1 MFLKLLAIPVSV
13 FLTLALLVLASPD
26 LAKAQDRPQ
35 RSTPTPE
42 TTQRSTPTPEATQRS
57 TPTPEATR
65 SEQSEP
71 TRQASRS
78 QGSTPTP
85 ISIFLEEK
93 ITVGNNSAKSG
104 ESVRQNVIVRHTV
117 DIKTSAQSDSS
128 DFSDCL
134 PQSGGRSSFGSIGLL
149 TAPLALYIWRRM
161 RKI

>member
-1 MFLKLLAIPVSV
+1 MGIALTMSQSSQGGRPRAIPISV
-13 FLTLALLVLASPD
+13 FLTLALLVLASSD
-26 LAKAQDRPQ
+26 LAMAQDRP
-35 RSTPTPE
+35 
-42 TTQRSTPTPEATQRS
+42 QRS

-134 PQSGGRSSFGSIGLL
+134 PQSGGRSSLGSIGLL

>member
-1 MFLKLLAIPVSV
+1 MSQSSQGGRPRAIPISV
-13 FLTLALLVLASPD
+13 FLTLALLVLASSD
-26 LAKAQDRPQ
+26 LAMAQDRP
-35 RSTPTPE
+35 
-42 TTQRSTPTPEATQRS
+42 QRS

-134 PQSGGRSSFGSIGLL
+134 PQSGGRSSLGSIGLL

>member
-1 MFLKLLAIPVSV
+1 MSQSSQGGRPRAIPISV
-13 FLTLALLVLASPD
+13 FLTLALLVLASSD
-26 LAKAQDRPQ
+26 LAMAQDRP
-35 RSTPTPE
+35 
-42 TTQRSTPTPEATQRS
+42 QRS

-134 PQSGGRSSFGSIGLL
+134 PQSGGRNSLGSIGLL

>member
-1 MFLKLLAIPVSV
+1 VGIALTMSQSSQGGRPRAIPISV
-13 FLTLALLVLASPD
+13 FLTLALLVLASSD
-26 LAKAQDRPQ
+26 LAMAQDRP
-35 RSTPTPE
+35 
-42 TTQRSTPTPEATQRS
+42 QRS

-134 PQSGGRSSFGSIGLL
+134 PQSGGRSSLGSIGLL

>member
-1 MFLKLLAIPVSV
+1 MFLKLLAIPISV
-13 FLTLALLVLASPD
+13 FVTLALLVLASPD
-26 LAKAQDRPQ
+26 LAKAQDRP
-35 RSTPTPE
+35 
-42 TTQRSTPTPEATQRS
+42 QRS

-93 ITVGNNSAKSG
+93 ITIGLSSAKSG
-104 ESVRQNVIVRHTV
+104 ETVGQNVIVRHTV

>member
-1 MFLKLLAIPVSV
+1 MSQSSQGGRPRAIPISV
-13 FLTLALLVLASPD
+13 FLTLALLVLASSD
-26 LAKAQDRPQ
+26 LAMAQDRP
-35 RSTPTPE
+35 
-42 TTQRSTPTPEATQRS
+42 QRS

-161 RKI
+161 RKF

>member
-1 MFLKLLAIPVSV
+1 VGIALTMSQSSQGGRPRAIPISV
-13 FLTLALLVLASPD
+13 FLTLALLVLASSD
-26 LAKAQDRPQ
+26 LAMAQDRPQ
-35 RSTPTPE
+35 G
-42 TTQRSTPTPEATQRS
+42 S

-134 PQSGGRSSFGSIGLL
+134 PQSGGRSSLGSIGLL

>member
-1 MFLKLLAIPVSV
+1 MFLKLLAIPISV
-13 FLTLALLVLASPD
+13 FLTLALLVLASSD
-26 LAKAQDRPQ
+26 LAMAQDRP
-35 RSTPTPE
+35 
-42 TTQRSTPTPEATQRS
+42 QRS

-93 ITVGNNSAKSG
+93 ITIGHSSAKSG
-104 ESVRQNVIVRHTV
+104 ETVGQNVIVRHTV

>member
-1 MFLKLLAIPVSV
+1 MSQSSQGGRPRAIPISV
-13 FLTLALLVLASPD
+13 FLTLALLVLASSD
-26 LAKAQDRPQ
+26 LAMAQDRPQ

-42 TTQRSTPTPEATQRS
+42 TTQRS

-134 PQSGGRSSFGSIGLL
+134 PQSGGRSSLGSIGLL

>member
-1 MFLKLLAIPVSV
+1 MGIALTMSQSSQGGRPRAIPISV
-13 FLTLALLVLASPD
+13 FLTLALLVLASSD
-26 LAKAQDRPQ
+26 LAMAQDRP
-35 RSTPTPE
+35 
-42 TTQRSTPTPEATQRS
+42 QRS

-134 PQSGGRSSFGSIGLL
+134 PQSGGRSSRGSIGLL

>member
-1 MFLKLLAIPVSV
+1 MFLKLLAIPISV
-13 FLTLALLVLASPD
+13 FVTLALLVLASPD
-26 LAKAQDRPQ
+26 LAKAQDRP
-35 RSTPTPE
+35 
-42 TTQRSTPTPEATQRS
+42 QRS

-93 ITVGNNSAKSG
+93 ITVGDNSAKSG